1 MLVTGSNYNLNN
13 SLSIRISTDGFSFS
27 AFLPHESQNRFQ
39 HISYSINPDISVA
52 ANLKDALAT
61 LDIVRKKYHSIQ
73 VLIDSPCCH
82 IPFDGFEE
90 DRVADI
96 FSYCYPTEQGKRVL
110 YNILSRC
117 NAVVLFCIE
126 KNVHQLLVDNFPNAH
141 FYSIETPIM
150 EHLVGKSSARDT
162 QKMFAVFYPHKMLT
176 LVAAGGKISYV
187 NSFSAA
193 SSNDYVYF
201 LLHAWKSQG
210 LNQFTDEMH
219 IVGDFPQKNELMNE
233 LRRYVRQIYQIVPS
247 AEFNRSEVSTFPQ
260 LPYDLVTLLSISL

>member
-1 MLVTGSNYNLNN
+1 MQVTGSNYNLNN

-27 AFLPHESQNRFQ
+27 AYLPLERQERFK
-39 HISYSINPDISVA
+39 HIPYSVNPDISMA
-52 ANLKDALAT
+52 ANLKEALSA
-61 LDIVRKKYHSIQ
+61 LDIVREKYHSVQ

-90 DRVADI
+90 DGVDDI
-96 FSYCYPTEQGKRVL
+96 FNYCYPAEQGKKVL

-117 NAVVLFCIE
+117 NAVVLFCVE
-126 KNVHQLLVDNFPNAH
+126 KNVYQLLEEHFSGAH
-141 FYSIETPIM
+141 FYSIETPIL
-150 EHLVGKSSARDT
+150 EHLIEKSKARDT

-176 LVAAGGKISYV
+176 LVANSGKIAYV
-187 NSFSAA
+187 NNFSAT
-193 SSNDYVYF
+193 SSADYVYF

-233 LRRYVRQIYQIVPS
+233 LRRYVRQIYQITPS
-247 AEFNRSEVSTFPQ
+247 AEFNRSEVSSFPQ
-260 LPYDLVTLLSISL
+260 LPYDLVTLLSTSF